1 MIQLRY
7 ISELKTLIHALPGI
21 PWERNRR
28 ADMKDIG
35 RILRE
40 QRVAIGLEI
49 GDIAKKTCISSRYLC
64 AMEEGRFQNIPG
76 VYGKGYLKIYAD
88 LLHLDLKP
96 LLALYEQDRQG
107 LTADGSHAL

>member
-1 MIQLRY
+1 MIQLHY
-7 ISELKTLIHALPGI
+7 ISEKKAPIHVLPGI
-21 PWERNRR
+21 PWKSQRR
-28 ADMKDIG
+28 AIMKDIG

-64 AMEEGRFQNIPG
+64 AMEEGRFQSIPR

-96 LLALYEQDRQG
+96 LLAMYEKDRQDRIASPQ
-107 LTADGSHAL
+107 AV